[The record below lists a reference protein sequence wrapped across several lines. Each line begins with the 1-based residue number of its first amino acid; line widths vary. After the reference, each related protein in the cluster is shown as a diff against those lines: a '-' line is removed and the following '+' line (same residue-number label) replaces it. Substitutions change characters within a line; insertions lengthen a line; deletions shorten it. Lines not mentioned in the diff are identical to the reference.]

1 MVRKAYV
8 MCPYCGRYVP
18 VDVDG
23 NRDQRRVVDCIT
35 EDGESPGCGKSFVA
49 DVTVKL
55 DVKAL
60 KIEGEEDK
68 K

>member
-49 DVTVKL
+49 DVTV
-55 DVKAL
+55 
-60 KIEGEEDK
+60 
-68 K
+68 